1 MALDLSPY
9 VRFCLIYVVRL
20 PLPFIDPPTYTNAI
34 FPENLSDEELQ
45 AFNERSNAENIDV
58 FGYDDH
64 WTRKILNMM
73 SRI

>member
-1 MALDLSPY
+1 MELDLSPY
-9 VRFCLIYVVRL
+9 VRFCLIHIVRL
-20 PLPFIDPPTYTNAI
+20 PLPFVDTPIYVNTI

-45 AFNERSNAENIDV
+45 AFNERSVAEHNDV

-64 WTRKILNMM
+64 WTRKILNIM